1 LRPLLFFLIYSGQD
15 ETGAALVG
23 VTASDAVIV
32 AVGRTV
38 VGSTVVGATVVG
50 ATVVGAT
57 VVGATVVGATV
68 VGAAVALADALA
80 VAVADLEAVAVAVAF
95 VVVVVFTAGVVG
107 TVPDVDTVGVELT
120 SGPTVAPVPVVG
132 GVSSAL
138 RIGDS
143 PVPVPDR
150 FVDPPIALG
159 LEPPLALAWATAGDS
174 IGSAVGAGQLA
185 ALQAMNPPTELVW
198 DALVPYQQRS
208 VMAPSTPVPI
218 TRFRT
223 ECGR

>member
-1 LRPLLFFLIYSGQD
+1 M
-15 ETGAALVG
+15 
-23 VTASDAVIV
+23 IV

-38 VGSTVVGATVVG
+38 VGRTVVGATVVWATVVG

-68 VGAAVALADALA
+68 VGAAVALLDALALA

-95 VVVVVFTAGVVG
+95 AVAVAVAFTAGVVG
-107 TVPDVDTVGVELT
+107 TVPDVETMGVELT
-120 SGPTVAPVPVVG
+120 SGPTVGLVVG

-159 LEPPLALAWATAGDS
+159 LELPLPLAWAAWDS

-198 DALVPYQQRS
+198 DALVPYQHRS